1 MGRYHGPMRTPPA
14 CGIPASLPADE
25 DARLDA
31 LASYA
36 ILDTLPEQAYNDLVG
51 LAAQVCGVP
60 TALISLIDEQRQW
73 FKARVGLDVSQTPR
87 EQAFC
92 AHAILRPDD
101 VMEVPD
107 ATQDPRFAGNPLVTA
122 DGGIRFYAGAPLVTP
137 SGAALGTLCIIDR
150 VPRRLTP
157 AMAEA
162 LRALARQAVRLLELR
177 RTLAALE
184 TLNQAL
190 RERQQQLEATQRRLD
205 LANREL
211 AEQSLTDALTG
222 LKNRRAFD
230 RLLAEE
236 AARVERARSS
246 VALIL
251 LDIDNFK
258 PFNDEF
264 GHVSGDEALRQ
275 VAEILQAQVRPYDHV
290 ARYGGEEFAIILP
303 DCDLPQAEAMAERI
317 RSEVEGHAWPLRPVT
332 ISLGVAAC
340 RSVRASTSVVEC
352 ADKAL
357 YQAKER
363 GRNCVVAAE
372 APSAS

>member
-1 MGRYHGPMRTPPA
+1 MRPMHSLPA
-14 CGIPASLPADE
+14 CGVAANLPANE
-25 DARLDA
+25 GARLQA
-31 LASYA
+31 LASYSV
-36 ILDTLPEQAYNDLVG
+36 LDTPPEEAYNDLVQ

-60 TALISLIDEQRQW
+60 VALISLIDEQRQW
-73 FKARVGLDVSQTPR
+73 FKARVGMEVPQTPR

-101 VMEVPD
+101 ILEVPD

-122 DGGIRFYAGAPLVTP
+122 EDGIRFYAGAPLVTP
-137 SGAALGTLCIIDR
+137 TGAAIGTLCIIDR

-162 LRALARQAVRLLELR
+162 LKALARQAVRLLELR
-177 RTLAALE
+177 RAMAELE
-184 TLNQAL
+184 SLNQAM
-190 RERQQQLEATQRRLD
+190 RERQAQLEATQRWLD
-205 LANREL
+205 LANQEL

-236 AARVERARSS
+236 AARVERVHSS

-264 GHVSGDEALRQ
+264 GHVSGDEALRE
-275 VAEILQAQVRPYDHV
+275 VADILQAQVRPYDHV

-303 DCDLPQAEAMAERI
+303 DCDLSQALALAERV
-317 RSEVEGHAWPLRPVT
+317 RSEIEGHAWALRPIT

-340 RSVRASTSVVEC
+340 HSVRASTSVVEC

-357 YQAKER
+357 YQAKEG
-363 GRNCVVAAE
+363 GRNRVVAAE
-372 APSAS
+372 ADPAG